1 MPAGSTL
8 ATTNEAVQRL
18 EKEIASYPETDAILS
33 LVGIGGQLG
42 GGQARSAQL
51 FVSLKPLSQ
60 RSKSVYQIADQVREA
75 GRAIPGMTVRV
86 APASFVGTGG
96 QAIQI
101 SVKGSD
107 IEVLSQIASQVEEIA
122 RNTPGTLD
130 VTNSAGHG
138 APEMRVQLDQERL
151 SDLGLTSAQ
160 VAGALRT
167 AFEGT
172 VATELRRENED
183 KVDIRVKYGSVGNQ
197 SDLASIPDVPLTT
210 PRGTVVKL
218 SQVAK
223 LVPVEGPAEIERENR
238 TRQVAVTSAV
248 NGRPLGDVTADLK
261 QGINALQVP
270 AGYEVVMRGEAEMQD
285 ESFNSIGSALLI
297 SIVLMYMLMVALY
310 NSLVYPLV
318 IMGALPVAS
327 VGAIGALALFGD
339 TLNIFSLIGF
349 IMLTGLVAKN
359 AILVVDYTNTL
370 RDRGYSRQEALL
382 EAGPTRLRP
391 IVMTT
396 AAMVFAM
403 LPMAVKFGEGAATRS
418 PMAIVVIG
426 GLITST
432 LLTLVVVPAGYT
444 VMDDFQQWV
453 AARFGRKNDP
463 VEAEALPET
472 PERHDFGLSKLAKPG
487 RPVQVKTVGV
497 RAE

>member
-1 MPAGSTL
+1 MTQSDEGMFTVTVDMPAGSTL

-130 VTNSAGHG
+130 VTNSAVSG

-183 KVDIRVKYGSVGNQ
+183 KVDIRVKYGS
-197 SDLASIPDVPLTT
+197 SAISPSYLIPDVPLTT
-210 PRGTVVKL
+210 PRGT
-218 SQVAK
+218 
-223 LVPVEGPAEIERENR
+223 
-238 TRQVAVTSAV
+238 
-248 NGRPLGDVTADLK
+248 
-261 QGINALQVP
+261 
-270 AGYEVVMRGEAEMQD
+270 GEAEPGCQ
-285 ESFNSIGSALLI
+285 
-297 SIVLMYMLMVALY
+297 
-310 NSLVYPLV
+310 
-318 IMGALPVAS
+318 
-327 VGAIGALALFGD
+327 
-339 TLNIFSLIGF
+339 
-349 IMLTGLVAKN
+349 TG
-359 AILVVDYTNTL
+359 T
-370 RDRGYSRQEALL
+370 G
-382 EAGPTRLRP
+382 
-391 IVMTT
+391 
-396 AAMVFAM
+396 
-403 LPMAVKFGEGAATRS
+403 
-418 PMAIVVIG
+418 
-426 GLITST
+426 
-432 LLTLVVVPAGYT
+432 
-444 VMDDFQQWV
+444 
-453 AARFGRKNDP
+453 
-463 VEAEALPET
+463 
-472 PERHDFGLSKLAKPG
+472 
-487 RPVQVKTVGV
+487 
-497 RAE
+497 